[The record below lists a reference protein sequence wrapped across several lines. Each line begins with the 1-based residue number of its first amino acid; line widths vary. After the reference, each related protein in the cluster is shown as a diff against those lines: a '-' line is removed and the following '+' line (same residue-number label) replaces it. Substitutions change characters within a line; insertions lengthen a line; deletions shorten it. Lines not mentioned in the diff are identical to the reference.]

1 MPAKMPLEVRL
12 MRLLRGMIGCLMLLA
27 VSLNCANVVGRYVF
41 LKPCVWAEEV
51 MQFMHLW
58 IVMLGAT
65 ILTSQGAHLKMDAV
79 YLLVAPQVRRVLDI
93 VANVLGVLVSLAL
106 VVSATQIIQMLATND
121 QRSVIARVPMALVYA
136 VIPLSFGCGILLLAL
151 WFARLWHGQEAASVT
166 QVLAALPEDHERRG
180 P

>member
-65 ILTSQGAHLKMDAV
+65 VLTSQGTHLKMDAV
-79 YLLVAPQVRRVLDI
+79 YLLAAPK
-93 VANVLGVLVSLAL
+93 
-106 VVSATQIIQMLATND
+106 
-121 QRSVIARVPMALVYA
+121 AR
-136 VIPLSFGCGILLLAL
+136 
-151 WFARLWHGQEAASVT
+151 
-166 QVLAALPEDHERRG
+166 
-180 P
+180 

>member
-1 MPAKMPLEVRL
+1 MPAKTPLEVRL

-41 LKPCVWAEEV
+41 LKPFVWAEEM
-51 MQFMHLW
+51 MQFMHLG

-65 ILTSQGAHLKMDAV
+65 VLTSQGAHLKMDAV
-79 YLLVAPQVRRVLDI
+79 YLLATPRVRRALDI
-93 VANVLGVLVSLAL
+93 VTNLLGVLVSLVIL
-106 VVSATQIIQMLATND
+106 VAATQIIQMLAAND

-136 VIPLSFGCGILLLAL
+136 VIPLSFGCGVLLLAL
-151 WFARLWHGQEAASVT
+151 WFARLWRGPGGASVP
-166 QVLAALPEDHERRG
+166 QGLAVPPEDHEQRE

>member
-1 MPAKMPLEVRL
+1 MPVKTPLEVRL

-41 LKPCVWAEEV
+41 LKPFVWAEEM

-65 ILTSQGAHLKMDAV
+65 VLTSQGAHLKMDAV
-79 YLLVAPQVRRVLDI
+79 YLLTTPRVRRALDI
-93 VANVLGVLVSLAL
+93 VTNLLGVLVSLVIL
-106 VVSATQIIQMLATND
+106 VAATQIIQMLAAND

-136 VIPLSFGCGILLLAL
+136 VIPLSFGCGVLLLAL
-151 WFARLWHGQEAASVT
+151 WFARLWRGQGAASVP
-166 QVLAALPEDHERRG
+166 QGLAAPPEDHE
-180 P
+180 

>member
-1 MPAKMPLEVRL
+1 MPAKKPLDVRL

-41 LKPCVWAEEV
+41 LKPFVWAEEM

-65 ILTSQGAHLKMDAV
+65 VLTSQGAHLKMDAV
-79 YLLVAPQVRRVLDI
+79 YLLATPRVRRALDI
-93 VANVLGVLVSLAL
+93 VTNLLGVLVSLVIL
-106 VVSATQIIQMLATND
+106 VAATQIIQMLAAND

-136 VIPLSFGCGILLLAL
+136 VMPLSFGCGVLLLAL
-151 WFARLWHGQEAASVT
+151 WFARLWRGPGAASVP
-166 QVLAALPEDHERRG
+166 QGLAAPPEDHEQRE

>member
-1 MPAKMPLEVRL
+1 MPAKMLLEVRL

-27 VSLNCANVVGRYVF
+27 VGINCANVVGRYVF
-41 LKPCVWAEEV
+41 LKPFVWAEEM

-65 ILTSQGAHLKMDAV
+65 VLTSQGTHLKMDAV
-79 YLLVAPQVRRVLDI
+79 YILATPQIRRVLD
-93 VANVLGVLVSLAL
+93 VVTNLLSVLVSLSL
-106 VVSATQIIQMLATND
+106 LVSATQIIQMLAVND

-136 VIPLSFGCGILLLAL
+136 VIPLSFGCGGLLLGL
-151 WFARLWHGQEAASVT
+151 WFARLWRGQMSASVT
-166 QVLAALPEDHERRG
+166 EGLAAHLEDHERRG

>member
-1 MPAKMPLEVRL
+1 MPAKRPLEVRL
-12 MRLLRGMIGCLMLLA
+12 LRLLRGMIGCLMLLA
-27 VSLNCANVVGRYVF
+27 VSVNCANVVGRYVF

-106 VVSATQIIQMLATND
+106 VVSATQIIKMLATND

-136 VIPLSFGCGILLLAL
+136 VIPLSFGCGILLLGL
-151 WFARLWHGQEAASVT
+151 WFARLWRGQGAVSVT
-166 QVLAALPEDHERRG
+166 QVLAAPPVDNERR
-180 P
+180 